1 MLLNLSEI
9 LKTAKENNFTVGAYN
24 VTESTMTKAIIET
37 AEQYNAPSIIA
48 AATNEF
54 YYAEKEY
61 YKYVTER
68 LKNSKIPFVLH
79 LDHGKTYEDCARAIQ
94 AGFTSVMI
102 DGSLL
107 PFEENI
113 KLTKK
118 VVELAHA
125 CNVSVEGEIG
135 TIGANT
141 ITDEGGEVSNICYT
155 NPSDAK
161 RFVEETGIDA
171 LAIAIGTAHGQYPKG
186 YVPHLRFDI
195 LNDIKNIV
203 DVPLVLHGGS
213 NNPDEEIIRACK
225 EGISKVNISSDFKL
239 AYYRGIKE
247 YLVETDDLYPTK
259 IIPHGANRVKEVVSH
274 KMDLF
279 ACKEKACLYNK

>member
-9 LKTAKENNFTVGAYN
+9 LKVAKENNFTVGAYN

-37 AEQYNAPSIIA
+37 AEKYNAPSIIA

-54 YYAEKEY
+54 YYAGQEY

-79 LDHGKTYEDCARAIQ
+79 LDHGKSYKDCARAIQ

-107 PFEENI
+107 PFEDNI

-141 ITDEGGEVSNICYT
+141 ITDEGGEVNGISYT
-155 NPSDAK
+155 KPKDAK

-195 LNDIKNIV
+195 LKDIKDIV
-203 DVPLVLHGGS
+203 EVPLVLHGGS

-259 IIPHGANRVKEVVSH
+259 IIPHGADRVEEVVSH

-279 ACKEKACLYNK
+279 ACKDKAYLYNK